1 VELRGLNPQ
10 CVMAG
15 RRERGKRDRARL
27 ANAAA
32 LWPLRWPEIRSF
44 RGTRFLAL
52 VQVGITAPHRLLV

>member
-1 VELRGLNPQ
+1 
-10 CVMAG
+10 MAG